1 MDRELQERVI
11 LERVELIARLTTTGI
26 CMDKDR
32 EIALSFI
39 AELAQDTLSKDD
51 RLAVLLTAISS
62 LNQKKREVSCA
73 KLKAT
78 E

>member
-1 MDRELQERVI
+1 MDRELQERVM
-11 LERVELIARLTTTGI
+11 LERVELIARLAATGI

-51 RLAVLLTAISS
+51 HLAVVLTAISS
-62 LNQKKREVSCA
+62 LGQKKE
-73 KLKAT
+73 KLGLRS
-78 E
+78 